1 MQSDSSRQPQ
11 RQEAHGRG
19 ATRPSDIPARGWL
32 DIVKRTQKEIKT
44 DNVTLIAAG
53 VAFYSMLAIFPALIA
68 VVTIYGLV
76 AEPSDVQQQVDSFAE
91 NMPPGAGELLTD
103 QLDRIVR
110 TSQRSLSIALVISL
124 VAALWSASAGIQ
136 ALIKGLNIAYD
147 EQETRGFVKLR
158 GLALLL
164 TIGGIVVVLGA
175 IALIAVLPAVLSS
188 MGLGRAGELAISIG
202 RWPALIV
209 LVAVALA
216 VLYRLGPDRANPRYR
231 WISWGA
237 LAAVVLWVAISA
249 GFSYYVSNFGSYG
262 QTYGSLGAVIVLLLW
277 LWLSA
282 LAALIGAELDAEIE
296 RQTGRDTTTGPE
308 RPRGERDATVADT
321 LGESPRG

>member
-1 MQSDSSRQPQ
+1 MQSDSSRQPE

>member
-1 MQSDSSRQPQ
+1 MQSDSPRQPG
-11 RQEAHGRG
+11 RQQAPGRD
-19 ATRPSDIPARGWL
+19 AARPTEIPARGWL
-32 DIVKRTQKEIKT
+32 DIVKRTQKEVKT
-44 DNVTLIAAG
+44 DNVTLTAAG

-76 AEPSDVQQQVDSFAE
+76 AEPTDVQRQVDSFAE

-110 TSQRSLSIALVISL
+110 TRQSSLSIALVISL
-124 VAALWSASAGIQ
+124 AAALWSASAGIQ
-136 ALIKGLNIAYD
+136 ALIKGLNIAYH

-175 IALIAVLPAVLSS
+175 LALIAVLPAVLRNL
-188 MGLGRAGELAISIG
+188 GLGRAGELAISIG
-202 RWPALIV
+202 RWPALVV

-216 VLYRLGPDRANPRYR
+216 VLYRLGPDRATPRLR
-231 WISWGA
+231 WVSWGA
-237 LAAVVLWVAISA
+237 AAAVVLWVAVSA
-249 GFSYYVSNFGSYG
+249 GFSYYVSNFGKYG

-296 RQTGRDTTTGPE
+296 RQTARDTTTGPE
-308 RPRGERDATVADT
+308 RPMGERDATVADT
-321 LGESPRG
+321 LGEAPRG

>member
-1 MQSDSSRQPQ
+1 MESPAQPM
-11 RQEAHGRG
+11 
-19 ATRPSDIPARGWL
+19 DIPARGWL

-76 AEPSDVQQQVDSFAE
+76 ANPNDVARQVASFAE
-91 NMPPGAGELLTD
+91 NLPPGAGDLLTN
-103 QLDRIVR
+103 QLGKIVAA
-110 TSQRSLSIALVISL
+110 SHRSLSIALAISL
-124 VAALWSASAGIQ
+124 VGALWSASAGIQ
-136 ALIKGLNIAYD
+136 ALVKGLNLIYD

-164 TIGGIVVVLGA
+164 TFGAIVVVLGA
-175 IALIAVLPAVLSS
+175 IGLIAVLPGVLNKI
-188 MGLGRAGELAISIG
+188 GLARAGELAVSYG
-202 RWPALIV
+202 RWPALII

-216 VLYRLGPDRANPRYR
+216 ILYRLGPDRAKPRWR
-231 WISWGA
+231 WVSWGA

-249 GFSYYVSNFGSYG
+249 GFSYYVSNFGKYN

-296 RQTGRDTTTGPE
+296 RETARLTTSPE
-308 RPRGERDATVADT
+308 RRIG
-321 LGESPRG
+321 

>member
-1 MQSDSSRQPQ
+1 MQSDSSRRPA
-11 RQEAHGRG
+11 RQEAHGRD
-19 ATRPSDIPARGWL
+19 AARPSDIPARGWL
-32 DIVKRTQKEIKT
+32 DIVKRTQKEIKA
-44 DNVTLIAAG
+44 DNVTLTAAG

-76 AEPSDVQQQVDSFAE
+76 AEPADVQRQVGSFAE
-91 NMPPGAGELLTD
+91 NMPPGAGYLLTD
-103 QLDRIVR
+103 QLQRIVETR
-110 TSQRSLSIALVISL
+110 QTSLSIALVISL
-124 VAALWSASAGIQ
+124 AAALWSASAGIQ

-175 IALIAVLPAVLSS
+175 IALIAVLPAVLDRL
-188 MGLGRAGELAISIG
+188 GLGRAGELAISVG
-202 RWPALIV
+202 RWPALVI

-216 VLYRLGPDRANPRYR
+216 VLYRLGPDRSNPRFR
-231 WISWGA
+231 WVSWGA
-237 LAAVVLWVAISA
+237 LAAVVLWVVISA
-249 GFSYYVSNFGSYG
+249 GFSYYVSNFGKYG

-296 RQTGRDTTTGPE
+296 RQTARDTTTGPE
-308 RPRGERDATVADT
+308 RPMGARDATVADT

>member
-1 MQSDSSRQPQ
+1 MESPAQPM
-11 RQEAHGRG
+11 
-19 ATRPSDIPARGWL
+19 DIPARGWL

-76 AEPSDVQQQVDSFAE
+76 ANPNDVARQVASFAK
-91 NMPPGAGELLTD
+91 NLPPGAGDLLTN
-103 QLDRIVR
+103 QLGKIVAA
-110 TSQRSLSIALVISL
+110 SHRSLSIALAISL
-124 VAALWSASAGIQ
+124 VGALWSASAGIQ
-136 ALIKGLNIAYD
+136 ALVKGLNLIYD

-164 TIGGIVVVLGA
+164 TFGAIVVVLGA
-175 IALIAVLPAVLSS
+175 IGLIAVLPGVLNKI
-188 MGLGRAGELAISIG
+188 GLARAGELAVSYG
-202 RWPALIV
+202 RWPALII

-216 VLYRLGPDRANPRYR
+216 ILYRLGPDRAKPRWR
-231 WISWGA
+231 WVSWGA

-249 GFSYYVSNFGSYG
+249 GFSYYVSNFGKYN

-296 RQTGRDTTTGPE
+296 RETARLTTSPE
-308 RPRGERDATVADT
+308 RRIG
-321 LGESPRG
+321 